1 MKIKLSHT
9 VLSIFFLLKKINKNK
24 LFLWKCICYV
34 KILNSV
40 DNLYCTNHVII
51 PLWLFLLPIQ
61 QCCIKQWPR
70 CSSEEALQRTSGFTR
85 QWSKKLWNQ
94 LRNVHCHII
103 ITLILQAQTSRE
115 KRELWFS
122 IAKTTQHMCVLSWS
136 YDMINWQK
144 SDFYRKLYVS
154 RHPWLSFPFSVTV
167 GFFLFLTLR
176 Y

>member
-9 VLSIFFLLKKINKNK
+9 VLSIFFLFKKIKKNK

-70 CSSEEALQRTSGFTR
+70 WFFQRGTSENKWIHTTMKQEVMKPAQECSLPHNYNTDFASADQ
-85 QWSKKLWNQ
+85 Q
-94 LRNVHCHII
+94 
-103 ITLILQAQTSRE
+103 RE
-115 KRELWFS
+115 KRTVIFHSKNYTAHVFLVDHMTWLTDKNQTFTVNS
-122 IAKTTQHMCVLSWS
+122 MSVVLTQ
-136 YDMINWQK
+136 
-144 SDFYRKLYVS
+144 
-154 RHPWLSFPFSVTV
+154 FPFFSNC
-167 GFFLFLTLR
+167 GFFFLFFLTLR